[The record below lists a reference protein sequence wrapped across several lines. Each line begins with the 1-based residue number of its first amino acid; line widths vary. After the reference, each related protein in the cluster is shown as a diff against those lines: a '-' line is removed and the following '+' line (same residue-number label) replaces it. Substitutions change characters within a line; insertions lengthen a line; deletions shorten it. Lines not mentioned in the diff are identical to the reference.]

1 MINRLLL
8 FCLPQV
14 GGNAKII
21 LLKGGSGL
29 RLLLYRR
36 LIRICRLHKRLLAG
50 HIACSVSLLRVGRGV
65 RLGNIH
71 LRYAAGPAGCRE
83 ERGGILLIIHGRHL
97 RRFKAGHTRLR

>member
-1 MINRLLL
+1 M
-8 FCLPQV
+8 
-14 GGNAKII
+14 
-21 LLKGGSGL
+21 
-29 RLLLYRR
+29 YRR

-50 HIACSVSLLRVGRGV
+50 HIACSISLLRVSRGV

-83 ERGGILLIIHGRHL
+83 ERGGILLIIHSRHL